1 MAALVFVAAHRLSL
15 VAVSRG
21 CFPVEVRGLLTVVGR
36 ARGSSSCRAWALE
49 CTGSVMWS
57 PMACGIILIP
67 HGKGLKPVSPEL
79 AGRFLTTGPPGKSS
93 NLNLKTTLLTRIRRT
108 RPLRTLGG
116 WGEGR
121 VIASVGSIFLQGNL
135 LLPFKKTN
143 PDMVIFLLEQHPKNH
158 ELKDVYLIFVTAAIA
173 AKNWGKKQ
181 NVLQ

>member
-1 MAALVFVAAHRLSL
+1 MP
-15 VAVSRG
+15 RG
-21 CFPVEVRGLLTVVGR
+21 
-36 ARGSSSCRAWALE
+36 
-49 CTGSVMWS
+49 MWNL
-57 PMACGIILIP
+57 PGP
-67 HGKGLKPVSPEL
+67 GLKPVSPEL

-121 VIASVGSIFLQGNL
+121 VIASVGSISLEGNL

-158 ELKDVYLIFVTAAIA
+158 EFKDVYLIFVTAAIA
-173 AKNWGKKQ
+173 AKNWGKNQ